1 MTLQLLLDT
10 ADPAAWQTWL
20 PSGLFR
26 GVTTNPTLLRRA
38 GQPCSLEGLRG
49 LAQQAF
55 DLGARELHLQ
65 TWGADVEAATACG
78 LALGAIDP
86 ARVLVKVPLT
96 RNGTETARR
105 LIEAGLP
112 VTFTACYEVHQV
124 LIAAA
129 LGARYVA
136 PYLGRISDSG
146 RDGHAE
152 LIAMQRCLD
161 GLGSSTRLLVA
172 SLRRPEDLSRLAAAG
187 LGTFTLGPDLAAS
200 LFASEATAA
209 AAAQFE
215 LDAAAARCEQ
225 DAAAAQFQRD
235 AMG

>member
-10 ADPAAWQTWL
+10 ADPAAWRMWL

-38 GQPCSLEGLRG
+38 GQPCSLDGLRT
-49 LAQQAF
+49 LAGEAF
-55 DLGARELHLQ
+55 ELGTAELHLQ
-65 TWGADVEAATACG
+65 TWGATVEAATANG
-78 LALGAIDP
+78 LALAAIDP

-96 RNGTETARR
+96 RGGCETARR
-105 LIEAGLP
+105 LIDAGVS

-136 PYLGRISDSG
+136 PYLGRISDGG

-172 SLRRPEDLSRLAAAG
+172 SLRRPEDLARLAAAG
-187 LGTFTLGPDLAAS
+187 MGTFTFGPDLAAS
-200 LFASEATAA
+200 LFASEATAS

-215 LDAAAARCEQ
+215 LDAAALPSDR
-225 DAAAAQFQRD
+225 AASASA
-235 AMG
+235 